1 MSKPI
6 LSLVDHTTS
15 RDDKSTTATTVTPH
29 LLPCRIHHDGSV
41 EPVQSFWDPRVD
53 EGEKRWPSKQPYLQ
67 GSNIYQIGIK
77 DGKNTAY
84 FRGRKLDGK
93 SVKLPEGYR
102 GVVAASAANAEVQP
116 RRPEEGEEEVIDLE
130 REAQPETGKLQVQA
144 EFDEMIIW
152 GHEATAD
159 VSVDPYARGMEEWLA
174 LADQVC
180 GILITLF
187 KGHWV
192 LENRFAG

>member
-6 LSLVDHTTS
+6 LSLVETKTS
-15 RDDKSTTATTVTPH
+15 TDESSATPMTVTPH

-53 EGEKRWPSKQPYLQ
+53 E
-67 GSNIYQIGIK
+67 

-102 GVVAASAANAEVQP
+102 GIIAASATEAAVPP
-116 RRPEEGEEEVIDLE
+116 RRPEEAEEEVIDLE
-130 REAQPETGKLQVQA
+130 REGQPETGKLQVQA

-159 VSVDPYARGMEEWLA
+159 VSADPYVRGMEEWLA

-180 GILITLF
+180 EIL
-187 KGHWV
+187 GYQV
-192 LENRFAG
+192 RENLFAG